1 MKKILLVPIALLLG
15 FYSFSQTQVRYLD
28 SLDQTLHSLS
38 EANQLQAIN
47 KIPYD
52 KFVGDVR
59 TSENLFF
66 KGVDLAI
73 KLQDSTTLGD
83 IYLKLGQIYAYKE
96 NFEKRTEY
104 VLKSI
109 KIYESFGK
117 HVKAGIAYGQLGY
130 NLKYSDMDNALR
142 YMRKGIKLLEQEKN
156 TTEID
161 PLYDNYG
168 IVLTINKKRD
178 SALFYTKKSLNLK
191 KKLKDSVGLGYGYA
205 NVATVYADDN
215 ELELAKIYIDS
226 SSAVRTKIKDSYG
239 IAVNY
244 THLADVL
251 LKQNLFSD
259 AIKNY
264 QISASLAK
272 KGKYKGLER
281 YCYESISNAYV
292 QMNDYKQAYLF
303 GKKFQTLKDSVL
315 NTETS
320 NKVEQLKIEFETE
333 KKENEILLQRADL
346 AEKERDISEKNSFI
360 LGLAGLAAVISL
372 LGFLVYNQQKLKNK
386 QLKKEGELKEALV
399 KIETQNHLQE
409 QRLRIS
415 RDLHDNIGAQLTFII
430 SSLDNLKYGFKLP
443 DNLNAKLETI
453 SQFTTATIYELRDTI
468 WAMNKTEISLEDLQ
482 SRISNFIEKA
492 NSSSDAITFNFW
504 VDQDVDSNKLF
515 TSVQGMNI
523 YRIIQESVN
532 NALKYAKASII
543 DVQFSSKNHEFEMTI
558 TDNGIGFNP
567 DKVLGGNG
575 LLNIKKR
582 AHELDAELEIIS
594 SKNKGTTIRVFK
606 ILNT

>member
-1 MKKILLVPIALLLG
+1 M
-15 FYSFSQTQVRYLD
+15 
-28 SLDQTLHSLS
+28 
-38 EANQLQAIN
+38 
-47 KIPYD
+47 
-52 KFVGDVR
+52 
-59 TSENLFF
+59 
-66 KGVDLAI
+66 DLAI

-109 KIYESFGK
+109 KIYESFSK

-272 KGKYKGLER
+272 KGKYK
-281 YCYESISNAYV
+281 
-292 QMNDYKQAYLF
+292 
-303 GKKFQTLKDSVL
+303 
-315 NTETS
+315 
-320 NKVEQLKIEFETE
+320 
-333 KKENEILLQRADL
+333 
-346 AEKERDISEKNSFI
+346 AE
-360 LGLAGLAAVISL
+360 
-372 LGFLVYNQQKLKNK
+372 
-386 QLKKEGELKEALV
+386 
-399 KIETQNHLQE
+399 
-409 QRLRIS
+409 
-415 RDLHDNIGAQLTFII
+415 
-430 SSLDNLKYGFKLP
+430 
-443 DNLNAKLETI
+443 
-453 SQFTTATIYELRDTI
+453 
-468 WAMNKTEISLEDLQ
+468 
-482 SRISNFIEKA
+482 
-492 NSSSDAITFNFW
+492 
-504 VDQDVDSNKLF
+504 
-515 TSVQGMNI
+515 
-523 YRIIQESVN
+523 
-532 NALKYAKASII
+532 
-543 DVQFSSKNHEFEMTI
+543 
-558 TDNGIGFNP
+558 
-567 DKVLGGNG
+567 
-575 LLNIKKR
+575 
-582 AHELDAELEIIS
+582 
-594 SKNKGTTIRVFK
+594 
-606 ILNT
+606 